1 MHSLRDLQDSFQ
13 RHLFCGDKD
22 IVRHIV
28 NTQNA
33 SDTQRLATY
42 RNAYFGRLAE
52 ALAIDFP
59 AVKTML
65 GDDKFSR
72 LCHDYIDTYPSTQYS
87 LRWFGSHFA
96 DFISQHAFGTQHNF
110 LAELAKLEWTFINAF
125 DAADVIPLPVSRVA
139 DIPVETWPDI
149 RIGLHPSVYY
159 LDYHWNIVDIW
170 RAVQEQKPIP
180 EAVTLSNTSTC
191 VIWRQTLST
200 RYRTLDVIEAGAL
213 HAAAQGATFAQI
225 CETLTELT
233 EDKESD
239 INRLAML
246 GASLLK
252 TWLTEDMVVRL
263 SSHSSAQ

>member
-13 RHLFCGDKD
+13 RHLFYGDTN
-22 IVRHIV
+22 IIRHIV

-42 RNAYFGRLAE
+42 RNAYFGRLVE

-59 AVKTML
+59 AVKAIL

-87 LRWFGSHFA
+87 LRWFGSHFT
-96 DFISQHAFGTQHNF
+96 DFISQHIFGQQQTF

-125 DAADVIPLPVSRVA
+125 DAADVIPLPASRIA
-139 DIPVETWPDI
+139 DIPVESWPDI
-149 RIGLHPSVYY
+149 GIGLHPSVYY
-159 LDYHWNIVDIW
+159 FDYHWNIVDIW
-170 RAVQEQKPIP
+170 RAVQEQGPVP
-180 EAVTLSNTSTC
+180 QAATLSKTSTC
-191 VIWRQTLST
+191 VIWRQALRT
-200 RYRTLDVIEAGAL
+200 RYRILDEFEAAAL

-225 CETLTELT
+225 CQILTELT
-233 EDKESD
+233 EDGETD

-246 GASLLK
+246 GAGLLK
-252 TWLTEDMVVRL
+252 TWLTEDMIVHL
-263 SSHSSAQ
+263 SSHPSSL